1 MLAGLTNYW
10 QAEPAPSRP
19 WQSLAA
25 ILLVLGDRRSLAPY
39 CRQCLHPPAR
49 EQRLVGYCFWPDVV
63 TRPYCYLADMR
74 SIAASPVF
82 LPPRARVCCPSG
94 EPAAQSGFA
103 VASRWQRHLPF
114 ILGAPLALPVS
125 SDLTTSE
132 CSGTETKLAQLQCSG
147 MERRQTDESG
157 PVSGFPYRRGRNR
170 ADPDR
175 ATGGGVSHTGHL
187 RSP

>member
-19 WQSLAA
+19 WRSLAA
-25 ILLVLGDRRSLAPY
+25 ILLILGDRRSLAPY
-39 CRQCLHPPAR
+39 CCGLAR
-49 EQRLVGYCFWPDVV
+49 EQRLVGILL
-63 TRPYCYLADMR
+63 LAGR
-74 SIAASPVF
+74 SLAAIWFALFSERDQREPERSEGSS
-82 LPPRARVCCPSG
+82 RARS
-94 EPAAQSGFA
+94 AAT
-103 VASRWQRHLPF
+103 RWQRHLPF
-114 ILGAPLALPVS
+114 VFILPGRGRFHPVS

-147 MERRQTDESG
+147 MERRQSDESG